1 MTPESAKDWTGPTSA
16 PAPMLNEIA
25 SALAKAQLDMTNPRF
40 DTQNPFFKNRYA
52 SLAAVRDAVVPALAK
67 HGLCLTQDLRTS
79 EGAVSCTTIL
89 THASG
94 QQMSFGPYTLPV
106 SKQDA
111 QGYGSASTYAR
122 RYHLMAVCGVVGDAD
137 DDAEAAVNRGNGEIS
152 HPPEVLTPEKR
163 NRFLPD
169 VVKAIEARDVA
180 ALKAVVDRLNE
191 GEQRGVWSF
200 LNTKQKT
207 AAREMMQRKEVDQ
220 ETLKADEY
228 VKRFREALDSGIVG
242 RVAELH
248 EECNAVPEFYLEVST
263 LLMPAERKRINEA
276 IAKAQ
281 KA

>member
-1 MTPESAKDWTGPTSA
+1 MTPESAKEWAGPTPA
-16 PAPMLNEIA
+16 PMPMLNEIA

-79 EGAVSCTTIL
+79 EGTVSCTTIL

-163 NRFLPD
+163 TVLLPK
-169 VVKAIEARDVA
+169 VANAIAAQDGE
-180 ALKAVVDRLNE
+180 ALKKLVDGMNE
-191 GEQRGVWSF
+191 GEQKGVWSF
-200 LNTKQKT
+200 LSVKQKT
-207 AAREMMQRKEVDQ
+207 AARELLQKS
-220 ETLKADEY
+220 TTKADEY
-228 VKRFREALDSGIVG
+228 AKRFRKALEFGSDE
-242 RVAELH
+242 RVLELH
-248 EECNAVPEFYLEVST
+248 HEINAVPEFAIEVST
-263 LLMPAERKRINEA
+263 LLSAGELDRINA
-276 IAKAQ
+276 ALDRART
-281 KA
+281 